1 MCFVGENDGDSGH
14 WLYQERENCV
24 LGSSG
29 AFAKNKNGVND
40 LMPRAGGLFC
50 LEMGKIHNSTA
61 VTSTARIHA
70 PSLLFHFSLS
80 IKKLNHGQKIQK
92 Q

>member
-1 MCFVGENDGDSGH
+1 
-14 WLYQERENCV
+14 
-24 LGSSG
+24 
-29 AFAKNKNGVND
+29 
-40 LMPRAGGLFC
+40 MPRAGGLFC